1 MNNTSKIRWIT
12 TTAIFIAMLVTLQSV
27 TKPMG
32 QYVTGS
38 MVNMVLVMSTLT
50 AGLASGVTVALLSP
64 VFAFIFGIGPAFV
77 QLVPFVALGN
87 LVLVLVWGIVC
98 SKGLEIK
105 NMAISLAAG
114 AVLKFGTLYIG
125 IIKVAIPML
134 LTLNEKQAAMIG
146 ASFSYPQL
154 VTAAIGGFIAMLIA
168 PTVKKAIQK

>member
-64 VFAFIFGIGPAFV
+64 VFAFILGIGPAFV

-98 SKGLEIK
+98 SKGLDIK
-105 NMAISLAAG
+105 NMVISLAAG

-168 PTVKKAIQK
+168 PTVKKAIRK

>member
-64 VFAFIFGIGPAFV
+64 VFAFILGIGPAFV

-114 AVLKFGTLYIG
+114 AVAAFRLRRHSRVYSLQPTKPNQTPLWAFT
-125 IIKVAIPML
+125 
-134 LTLNEKQAAMIG
+134 EKADR
-146 ASFSYPQL
+146 PL
-154 VTAAIGGFIAMLIA
+154 
-168 PTVKKAIQK
+168 PW